1 MMRIAIADDLS
12 ADAGKLREFICR
24 WAREQGI
31 VLVPAPAVF
40 ESGEALLAGFA
51 PDTFDVIFLD
61 IYMSGM
67 TGMEA
72 AKKNPGAGRCLP
84 ANLYDNHQGICCG
97 QL

>member
-51 PDTFDVIFLD
+51 PDTF
-61 IYMSGM
+61 
-67 TGMEA
+67 
-72 AKKNPGAGRCLP
+72 
-84 ANLYDNHQGICCG
+84 
-97 QL
+97 

>member
-61 IYMSGM
+61 ISVKESKLSQKREID
-67 TGMEA
+67 T
-72 AKKNPGAGRCLP
+72 KTRLT
-84 ANLYDNHQGICCG
+84 L
-97 QL
+97 